1 MTKLKYT
8 PEIRERAVQLLIE
21 SEKDY
26 PSNWAAITAIAPKIG
41 CTPET
46 LRAWHQKHLDQ
57 QNPIKVQQIS
67 DQEKMKQMEREIKE
81 LKRANEILRKAAG
94 FFRPGGARPPTQ
106 IMVDFIHNNKDR
118 YGVDAICRIL
128 PIAASTY
135 YRTLDLADEKHRF
148 AREHRAKRD
157 LHDLHHAEEIKRIWK
172 ESSGRYGVRKVWQQL
187 KRDGYVIARCT
198 VARLMQKLGIQGVW
212 RGKNKQTTRNRD
224 DQKRADDLVKRN
236 FNADRPDQLW
246 VSDFTYIQTNSGCFY
261 TAFIIDVFSRAIVG
275 WKVSTRMNTDMV
287 LDALEQ
293 ALHDRGMPKNVIHHS
308 DRGVQYLS
316 IRYTN
321 RLEDANLRA
330 SVDTTGDSYDNALA
344 ETVNGLYKTE
354 VIEYLKADWQG
365 LADVQLA
372 TLNWVDWFNKKR
384 VHSALGYVSPFE
396 FEAMYYD
403 KINPLGQVA

>member
-1 MTKLKYT
+1 MTEPYRVCRRVNIL
-8 PEIRERAVQLLIE
+8 R
-21 SEKDY
+21 DY
-26 PSNWAAITAIAPKIG
+26 PSYWAAITAIAPKIG

-46 LRAWHQKHLDQ
+46 LRVWHQKHLDQ

-67 DQEKMKQMEREIKE
+67 DQEKMKQMEGEIKE
-81 LKRANEILRKAAG
+81 LKRANEILRKSSG

-106 IMVDFIHNNKDR
+106 IMVDFIHNNKAL
-118 YGVDAICRIL
+118 YGIEAICRIL

-135 YRTLDLADEKHRF
+135 YRTLDLADNP
-148 AREHRAKRD
+148 EHRAKRD
-157 LHDLHHAEEIKRIWK
+157 LHDLHHAEQIKRIWK

-187 KRDGYVIARCT
+187 KREGYVIARCT

-236 FNADRPDQLW
+236 FNADHPNQLW
-246 VSDFTYIQTNSGCFY
+246 VGDFTYIQTHSGWVY
-261 TAFIIDVFSRAIVG
+261 TAFVIDVFSRAIVG

-321 RLEDANLRA
+321 RLEAANLRA
-330 SVDTTGDSYDNALA
+330 SVGTTGDSYDNALA

>member
-1 MTKLKYT
+1 MTKPNYT

-21 SEKDY
+21 SGKDY
-26 PSNWAAITAIAPKIG
+26 PSTWAAITAIAPKIG

-46 LRAWHQKHLDQ
+46 LRVWYLKHLDQ
-57 QNPIKVQQIS
+57 LNPAKVQQIS

-81 LKRANEILRKAAG
+81 LKRANEILRKAAA

-118 YGVDAICRIL
+118 YGVEAICRIL
-128 PIAASTY
+128 PIAPSTY
-135 YRTLDLADEKHRF
+135 YRTLDLTDNP
-148 AREHRAKRD
+148 EHRAKRD
-157 LHDLHHAEEIKRIWK
+157 LHDEYHAEQIKRIWK
-172 ESSGRYGVRKVWQQL
+172 ESSGRYGVRKVWQKL
-187 KRDGYVIARCT
+187 KREGYVIARCT

-236 FNADRPDQLW
+236 FNADHPNQLW
-246 VSDFTYIQTNSGCFY
+246 VGDFTYIQTHSGWVY
-261 TAFIIDVFSRAIVG
+261 TAFVIDVFSRAIVG

-321 RLEDANLRA
+321 RLEAANLRA
-330 SVDTTGDSYDNALA
+330 SVGTTGDSYDNALA

>member
-1 MTKLKYT
+1 M
-8 PEIRERAVQLLIE
+8 
-21 SEKDY
+21 
-26 PSNWAAITAIAPKIG
+26 
-41 CTPET
+41 
-46 LRAWHQKHLDQ
+46 
-57 QNPIKVQQIS
+57 
-67 DQEKMKQMEREIKE
+67 
-81 LKRANEILRKAAG
+81 
-94 FFRPGGARPPTQ
+94 
-106 IMVDFIHNNKDR
+106 
-118 YGVDAICRIL
+118 
-128 PIAASTY
+128 
-135 YRTLDLADEKHRF
+135 
-148 AREHRAKRD
+148 
-157 LHDLHHAEEIKRIWK
+157 
-172 ESSGRYGVRKVWQQL
+172 
-187 KRDGYVIARCT
+187 
-198 VARLMQKLGIQGVW
+198 
-212 RGKNKQTTRNRD
+212 
-224 DQKRADDLVKRN
+224 KRN
-236 FNADRPDQLW
+236 FNADHPDQLW
-246 VSDFTYIQTNSGCFY
+246 VGDFTYIQTHSGWVY

-321 RLEDANLRA
+321 RLEAANLRA
-330 SVDTTGDSYDNALA
+330 SVGTTGDSYDNALA